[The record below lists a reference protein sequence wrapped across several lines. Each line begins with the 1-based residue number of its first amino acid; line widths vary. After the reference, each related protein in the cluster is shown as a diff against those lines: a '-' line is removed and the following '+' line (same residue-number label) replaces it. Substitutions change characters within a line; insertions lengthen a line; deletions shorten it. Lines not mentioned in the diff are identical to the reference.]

1 MAITINGTANTIAGI
16 AAGGINDNV
25 VDDGTL
31 ATNAVT
37 NLKVADNAI
46 DSAELVAGA
55 VDIAHLSAS
64 GTAGNTTYLRGD
76 NTWTVPPD
84 TKGKILQAVHAET
97 NSSTDLS
104 ATSSNV
110 DITGMTLTYT
120 PTSASSKIW
129 VIAQI
134 NLRASAIN
142 TSYYGQPEFTLSH
155 DVNDA
160 EALRMT
166 VGTGSGSSQ
175 AFIWPV
181 MYAARFNANDTDSRV
196 CKVKGRNINAGTGGS
211 NNGHIV
217 VNESEGKS
225 QLWVLEVDES

>member
-1 MAITINGTANTIAGI
+1 MAITINGSANTVAGV

-25 VDDGTL
+25 VDNGTM
-31 ATNAVT
+31 
-37 NLKVADNAI
+37 ADDAI
-46 DSAELVAGA
+46 GIAEL
-55 VDIAHLSAS
+55 SAT

-84 TKGKILQAVHAET
+84 TKGKILQAVHAEA
-97 NSSTDLS
+97 NASTDLS

-155 DVNDA
+155 DIHDA
-160 EALRMT
+160 ESLRMT